1 MKKVFVMFLFG
12 AFILAG
18 VSRAQTP
25 PPAAQVPVT
34 PVTVKSNAH
43 HERHPE
49 IHAAM
54 RKLKGAK
61 EDLEK
66 AAHDYGGHRVKAI
79 KAIDRALEELKD
91 ALESDKK

>member
-1 MKKVFVMFLFG
+1 MKKILITFLFG

-18 VSRAQTP
+18 VSFAQTP
-25 PPAAQVPVT
+25 PPAAGAAPA
-34 PVTVKSNAH
+34 TVKPSVMH
-43 HERHPE
+43 HEHHPE
-49 IHAAM
+49 IHKAI

-66 AAHDYGGHRVKAI
+66 AEHDYGGHRVKAI
-79 KAIDRALEELKD
+79 EAINQALEELRA